1 MIAAR
6 QFTSAAEM
14 RAHYAAVHQ
23 RCFNP
28 VVPPKPEPVVIEAAA
43 RFVTRQ
49 VPVWKAKDI
58 HFDAHLVEWRDR
70 AGNQPRAYLKDRC
83 LELDVQYRGI
93 IGRSQCRAIV
103 TVRQELMWELH
114 NKFGMSFPALG
125 RLFGGRDHTT
135 VLYAARKVEAMRSI
149 ADAI

>member
-43 RFVTRQ
+43 RFVTKK
-49 VPVWKAKDI
+49 VPVWLVKDI

-70 AGNQPRAYLKDRC
+70 AGNRPLAYLKDRC
-83 LELDVQYRGI
+83 RELDVLYRDM
-93 IGRSQCRAIV
+93 IGPDRRRPTV
-103 TVRQELMWELH
+103 KVRQQLIWELH
-114 NKFGMSFPALG
+114 RKFGMSFPALG
-125 RLFGGRDHTT
+125 RLFGNRDHTT
-135 VLYAARKVEAMRSI
+135 CLYAVRKIQAQRGEA
-149 ADAI
+149 